1 MTDLEWESG
10 ERGSRMEDSRRKME
24 RTESGAEF
32 RGKLKVDNV
41 ELHPSPVFRKQQRLK
56 RSPYSL
62 CPWKQLTVK
71 NRLSPKGLEKM
82 HGYPQVCLQQGGHRG
97 PGIVPLRRKLI
108 FIHYPDIE
116 YYEL

>member
-1 MTDLEWESG
+1 
-10 ERGSRMEDSRRKME
+10 MEDSRGKME

-82 HGYPQVCLQQGGHRG
+82 HGYPQVCRQQGGHRG

-108 FIHYPDIE
+108 FIQYPDIE